1 MSLISSMSSIDNSLE
16 GGGSASASGK
26 KGVIQLSDGNFNLT
40 SNKDLKSDP
49 ATGTITTT
57 GLTTTGTIF
66 AATVSTTSLIVDT
79 LTESLTVV
87 GDASITGNAIV
98 DGTISTTGN
107 AYFSS
112 NVGVGTTDTAEYKF
126 LVNDGTS
133 NLFGVPVSSSGLSTG
148 KAIVYDGN
156 GWVYGN
162 AGPANGT
169 QIGEILAWDGTEWS
183 ANSAVVVEGTN
194 VGIGSTQPTQKLD
207 VAGNVKATD
216 FIGSGDALSDL
227 NASNVT
233 SGTLSN
239 SRLPGT
245 ISVSNLEAT
254 ANLVVGG
261 PADITGTL
269 SVGGSLTG
277 SSVTVTGDI
286 QGLNLT
292 STGTLSAAGITSSD
306 NVTITGADKSLTA
319 SNITTSNLIVS
330 NRLSGGTISVSNL
343 EATANLVVGGPA
355 DITGTL
361 SASSII
367 GSGAG
372 ISTLN
377 ASNITSG
384 TLNNARL
391 PGTISVSNLEATAN
405 LVVGGPA
412 NITGSVSAGAIDG
425 SSLTVTGDVQG
436 LNLTS
441 TGTLS
446 AAGITSSDNVT
457 ITGADKSLTAS
468 NITTSNLTVS
478 NFHSIT
484 GTLSASNV
492 ETSNLTVSNRLSGG
506 TISVSN
512 IEATANLV
520 VGGPV
525 DITGTLSAGGSLTGP
540 SLTVSDQIQG
550 ATVSSTGHVIAT
562 GSVTGT
568 TVNTP
573 TLVVSKDAQ
582 ITGNLTV
589 SGGLV
594 TITSTTTGTNQINI
608 TNNGTG
614 PALIAK
620 QTGAQP
626 IVNFLDDSAS
636 ALFIS
641 GGELTGK
648 DGFVGLGTEAPQE
661 RLDVRGNI
669 VSNGTISSTNVATSN
684 LTVSNRLSGGTISVS
699 NIEATANL
707 VVGGPV
713 DVTGTLSAAGI
724 TSSAD
729 VNVTGTIS
737 SSSTVTGTDVV
748 VSGTAQGLNLTSTG
762 TLSAAG
768 ITSSADTNITG
779 ALNLTLSDNGSAAG
793 PEFTMHRYSANP
805 AAADYIG
812 QIKFTG
818 EHSGVGADQV
828 YAKITGKISDATQ
841 GSEDG
846 LIEIAV
852 VNAGSNK
859 ITTRF
864 TNNALKLINTT
875 GLEVD
880 GTISA
885 TDNVTISGAD
895 KSITVSNISTSN
907 LTVSNRLSGGTISV
921 SNIEATANL
930 VVGGPVDIT
939 GTLSAGAIDGSSL
952 TVTGDVQGLN
962 LTATGTL
969 SAAGIT
975 SSDNV
980 TITGADKSLTASNIS
995 TSNLTVSNFHSI
1007 TGTLSASNVETSN
1020 LTVTNLNSVTND
1032 AFVGGTLSA
1041 SNVETSNLT
1050 VNGNTYI
1057 SSNLG
1062 VGTAD
1067 TAEYKFLVNDG
1078 TSNLF
1083 GVPYDKTA
1091 LTTGKTIVYNGS
1103 GWVYDNAGPPDGTQ
1117 TGEILSWDG
1126 SEWSA
1131 NSAVVVEGSNVGIGS
1146 TQPREILDV
1155 TGNVRI
1161 TQSVLINE
1169 TFQGRAMRLNDTPA
1183 SNLHY
1188 QPNFTITGSLT
1199 SAGDIKTNQAFRGHN
1214 MFLSNVLTISGG
1226 VVTNTGTVNTTINGS
1241 LTVQGD
1247 AVVNSNISA
1256 VTVNTGSL
1264 VATGD
1269 ASIAGTLTASNIVG
1283 ASPVTISSNLVMA
1296 PGYTLTAGA
1305 IQPPAGGGTL
1315 TTSNIVGSS
1324 FLTVT
1329 ANTNVVA
1336 EFTASEKLIKYPRV
1350 KMTAATVSGF
1360 VASASSSISGWEP
1373 YEAFGLRDYSVGSGD
1388 SNVWASALS
1397 VGTEHKYIYNTGSY
1411 TGTVTTTATDA
1422 SEYAGEWL
1430 QIELPTPIKLQYSQL
1445 FPRPDYPSVMPKNG
1459 TILGST
1465 NSTDWYSISS
1475 WENASYATGE
1485 YTRHNALTENYYD
1498 YYRLVVED
1506 IVGSGISALT
1516 VTEIADWELYGYPE
1530 NDLGDGTSVLFKTVP
1545 NTPKTDF
1552 LDVYYDAKEYSGS
1565 GNITDES
1572 GNGVTGTIG
1581 SSVSYTSTEPK
1592 AWNFD
1597 GTVNGTVSA
1606 SLTTPGGDWPHTLAV
1621 WFKADSI
1628 TTTQST
1634 NTIGW
1639 FGTLATRQ
1647 SSVMK
1652 ISPTFIGFDF
1662 VNDSQDATLNVQTGI
1677 WYHAVFVYP
1686 GGGVNNAKI
1695 YVNGFDAGATGGS
1708 TNAIS
1713 LPTSTTL
1720 YLANQTNG
1728 SNPYFNG
1735 SIANYRLYDRSLS
1748 ADEVWELYGNQ
1759 KAYFSVSPD
1768 VVTYKAG
1775 RVGIGTSE
1783 PRAVLDV
1790 AGSLN
1795 LTNGITYNNIRSM
1808 FMAYSTNANYST
1820 NWPIILEKT
1829 GYNIGNHYDTTTG
1842 WYTVPIT
1849 GVYLFNII
1857 VFATDGTGSTQ
1868 YALKM
1873 KPGGQSVFTNDN
1885 WHASRNN
1892 ASGDD
1897 SLLIY
1902 AVGGYPFTGSLDI
1915 YCEEGDMVG
1924 WGHRSTSV
1932 SLYYAHCAFSGR
1944 LITPI

>member
-1 MSLISSMSSIDNSLE
+1 MSSIDNSLE
-16 GGGSASASGK
+16 GGGGSASASGK

-66 AATVSTTSLIVDT
+66 AGTVSTTSLIVDT

-126 LVNDGTS
+126 LVKEGTS
-133 NLFGVPVSSSGLSTG
+133 NLFGVPLTNTGLVTG
-148 KAIVYDGN
+148 KTLVYDGS
-156 GWVYGN
+156 GWVYDN
-162 AGPANGT
+162 AGPADGT
-169 QIGEILAWDGTEWS
+169 QTGEILAWDGTEWS
-183 ANSAVVVEGTN
+183 ANSAVVVEGTS

-207 VAGNVKATD
+207 VIGSVKAT
-216 FIGSGDALSDL
+216 GSLTGASATVTGQLQGATVSSTEHVIATGSLTGASATVTGQLQGATVSSTGHVIATGSLTGDSAT
-227 NASNVT
+227 VT
-233 SGTLSN
+233 GQVQ
-239 SRLPGT
+239 GAT
-245 ISVSNLEAT
+245 ISSTGQVVATGSLTGASATVTGQLQGATVSSTGHVIAT
-254 ANLVVGG
+254 GSL
-261 PADITGTL
+261 TGASATV
-269 SVGGSLTG
+269 SGRVQGATVSSTGHVIATGSLTG

-292 STGTLSAAGITSSD
+292 STGTLSADGITSSD
-306 NVTITGADKSLTA
+306 NVI
-319 SNITTSNLIVS
+319 
-330 NRLSGGTISVSNL
+330 
-343 EATANLVVGGPA
+343 
-355 DITGTL
+355 
-361 SASSII
+361 
-367 GSGAG
+367 
-372 ISTLN
+372 
-377 ASNITSG
+377 
-384 TLNNARL
+384 
-391 PGTISVSNLEATAN
+391 
-405 LVVGGPA
+405 
-412 NITGSVSAGAIDG
+412 
-425 SSLTVTGDVQG
+425 
-436 LNLTS
+436 
-441 TGTLS
+441 
-446 AAGITSSDNVT
+446 

-520 VGGPV
+520 VGGPA
-525 DITGTLSAGGSLTGP
+525 DITGTLSVGGSLTGASSTVTGQVQGATVSSTGHVIATG
-540 SLTVSDQIQG
+540 SLTGASSTVTGQVQG

-573 TLVVSKDAQ
+573 TLVVSNDAQ

-648 DGFVGLGTEAPQE
+648 DGFVGLGTETPQE
-661 RLDVRGNI
+661 RLDVQGNI
-669 VSNGTISSTNVATSN
+669 VSSGTISSTNVETSNLTVTNFHSVTGTLTASNIATSN

-699 NIEATANL
+699 NVEATANL

-713 DVTGTLSAAGI
+713 NITGTLSAGGSLTGPSVTVSGQVQGA
-724 TSSAD
+724 TVSSTGQVVATGSLTGASAT
-729 VNVTGTIS
+729 VTGQVQGATVSSTGQVIATGSLTGASATVTGQVQGATVSSTGQVIATGSLTGASATVTGQVRGSTIS
-737 SSSTVTGTDVV
+737 STGNVNATGNVVATGSLTGASATVSGQVQGATISSTGQVIATGSLTGASATVSGQVQGATVSSTGTV
-748 VSGTAQGLNLTSTG
+748 QGLNLTSTG

-768 ITSSADTNITG
+768 ITSS
-779 ALNLTLSDNGSAAG
+779 
-793 PEFTMHRYSANP
+793 
-805 AAADYIG
+805 
-812 QIKFTG
+812 
-818 EHSGVGADQV
+818 
-828 YAKITGKISDATQ
+828 
-841 GSEDG
+841 
-846 LIEIAV
+846 
-852 VNAGSNK
+852 
-859 ITTRF
+859 
-864 TNNALKLINTT
+864 
-875 GLEVD
+875 
-880 GTISA
+880 
-885 TDNVTISGAD
+885 DNVI
-895 KSITVSNISTSN
+895 
-907 LTVSNRLSGGTISV
+907 
-921 SNIEATANL
+921 
-930 VVGGPVDIT
+930 
-939 GTLSAGAIDGSSL
+939 
-952 TVTGDVQGLN
+952 
-962 LTATGTL
+962 
-969 SAAGIT
+969 
-975 SSDNV
+975 
-980 TITGADKSLTASNIS
+980 ITGADKSLTASNIS

-1103 GWVYDNAGPPDGTQ
+1103 GWVYDNAGPADGTQ

-1155 TGNVRI
+1155 TGNVRV

-1283 ASPVTISSNLVMA
+1283 ASPVTISSGLVM
-1296 PGYTLTAGA
+1296 GSGS
-1305 IQPPAGGGTL
+1305 TL

-1336 EFTASEKLIKYPRV
+1336 EFTESSRYYHVKEPRSA
-1350 KMTAATVSGF
+1350 MTASSSFGYT
-1360 VASASSSISGWEP
+1360 ASASSYYNNDVTFIPWQAFDGVIDNDTVWISGNDT
-1373 YEAFGLRDYSVGSGD
+1373 YDGSGIATSSD
-1388 SNVWASALS
+1388 SFNS
-1397 VGTEHKYIYNTGSY
+1397 VNGSY
-1411 TGTVTTTATDA
+1411 IT
-1422 SEYAGEWL
+1422 
-1430 QIELPTPIKLQYSQL
+1430 IELPTNIKLNYAYIYG
-1445 FPRPDYPSVMPKNG
+1445 RD
-1459 TILGST
+1459 ST
-1465 NSTDWYSISS
+1465 NSNPRRPKTGILYGSTDNSS
-1475 WENASYATGE
+1475 W
-1485 YTRHNALTENYYD
+1485 
-1498 YYRLVVED
+1498 
-1506 IVGSGISALT
+1506 
-1516 VTEIADWELYGYPE
+1516 TEIGNFSIASLPSIAFGPEIIPHTTGYYKYFRLQITSVFTTGINDACAITELELYGTPYTSAT
-1530 NDLGDGTSVLFKTVP
+1530 NDGTDVIFKSVP

-1552 LDVYYDAKEYSGS
+1552 LEVYYDAKEYSGS
-1565 GNITDES
+1565 GNITDET
-1572 GNGVTGTIG
+1572 GNGNTGTP
-1581 SSVSYTSTEPK
+1581 SANVSFTSTDPK
-1592 AWNFD
+1592 SWNFD
-1597 GTVNGTVSA
+1597 GITANISATFNSNTLDAGNVHSICMWIKPSTIQSGYKSLFGLGENSDNKSIGVFLNNGYVVY
-1606 SLTTPGGDWPHTLAV
+1606 LTFSNNLISSYAVESDKWYFITCTYSPG
-1621 WFKADSI
+1621 
-1628 TTTQST
+1628 
-1634 NTIGW
+1634 
-1639 FGTLATRQ
+1639 R
-1647 SSVMK
+1647 
-1652 ISPTFIGFDF
+1652 
-1662 VNDSQDATLNVQTGI
+1662 
-1677 WYHAVFVYP
+1677 
-1686 GGGVNNAKI
+1686 KI
-1695 YVNGFDAGATGGS
+1695 YVNSQLVASDTYSSFNITNFSAKLGANLSNGELFD
-1708 TNAIS
+1708 
-1713 LPTSTTL
+1713 
-1720 YLANQTNG
+1720 
-1728 SNPYFNG
+1728 G
-1735 SIANYRLYDRSLS
+1735 SIANYRLYDRALS
-1748 ADEVWELYGNQ
+1748 ADEVWELYGYQ

-1790 AGSLN
+1790 VGSLN
-1795 LTNGITYNNIRSM
+1795 LANGITYNNIRSM
-1808 FMAYSTNANYST
+1808 FSAYSTNGDSSAS
-1820 NWPIILEKT
+1820 WPIILEKT

-1849 GVYLFNII
+1849 GIYSFNIL
-1857 VFATDGTGSTQ
+1857 VFATNGVGSTQ

-1873 KPGGQSVFTNDN
+1873 KPGGQSVFGNDN
-1885 WHASRNN
+1885 WKANRL
-1892 ASGDD
+1892 ATGGDD
-1897 SLLIY
+1897 SFLIY
-1902 AVGGYPFTGSLDI
+1902 AVGGFPFSGSLDI

-1924 WGHRSTSV
+1924 WGHRSTTV

>member
-1 MSLISSMSSIDNSLE
+1 MSSIDNNLGG

-26 KGVIQLSDGNFNLT
+26 KGAIQLSDGNFNLT
-40 SNKDLKSDP
+40 SNKELKSDP
-49 ATGTITTT
+49 KTGTITTT
-57 GLTTTGTIF
+57 GLTTTGTVY
-66 AATVSTTSLIVDT
+66 ASTVSATTLIVDT

-87 GDASITGNAIV
+87 GDASITGDVIV
-98 DGTISTTGN
+98 DNTLTTGWATVSGTLTAVSITGTTADISGEIKAGTLSSTGN
-107 AYFSS
+107 GYFSS
-112 NVGVGTTDTAEYKF
+112 NVGVGTTDTAEYKL
-126 LVNDGTS
+126 LVKDGTS
-133 NLFGVPVSSSGLSTG
+133 NLFGVPYNTSGLSEG
-148 KAIVYDGN
+148 KTIVYDGS
-156 GWVYGN
+156 GWVYDN
-162 AGPANGT
+162 AGPADGT
-169 QIGEILAWDGTEWS
+169 QTGEILTWDGTEWS
-183 ANSAVVVEGTN
+183 ANSTVVIEGTS

-207 VAGNVKATD
+207 VVGNVKATE
-216 FIGSGDALSDL
+216 FIGSGAALSGL

-239 SRLPGT
+239 SRLP
-245 ISVSNLEAT
+245 
-254 ANLVVGG
+254 
-261 PADITGTL
+261 
-269 SVGGSLTG
+269 
-277 SSVTVTGDI
+277 
-286 QGLNLT
+286 
-292 STGTLSAAGITSSD
+292 
-306 NVTITGADKSLTA
+306 
-319 SNITTSNLIVS
+319 
-330 NRLSGGTISVSNL
+330 GTISVSNL

-377 ASNITSG
+377 ASNVTSG
-384 TLNNARL
+384 TLSNSRL

-412 NITGSVSAGAIDG
+412 NIAGSVSAGAIDG
-425 SSLTVTGDVQG
+425 SSLTVTGVVQG

-446 AAGITSSDNVT
+446 SAGITSSDNVT

-468 NITTSNLTVS
+468 NITTSNLIVS

-512 IEATANLV
+512 IEATANLM

-525 DITGTLSAGGSLTGP
+525 DITGTLSAGGSLTGT
-540 SLTVSDQIQG
+540 SLTVSDQVQG

-568 TVNTP
+568 TINTP

-614 PALIAK
+614 PALIAN
-620 QTGAQP
+620 QTGNQP
-626 IVNFLDDSAS
+626 VVNFLDDNAS
-636 ALFIS
+636 VLFIS

-699 NIEATANL
+699 NVEATANL

-713 DVTGTLSAAGI
+713 DITGTLSVGG
-724 TSSAD
+724 SL
-729 VNVTGTIS
+729 TGPSLTVSDQVQGATIS
-737 SSSTVTGTDVV
+737 STGHIIATGSLTGASLSVTGDVR
-748 VSGTAQGLNLTSTG
+748 GLNLTSTG
-762 TLSAAG
+762 TLSAVGITSSDNVTISGADKILTVSNISTSNLTVSNRLSGGTISVSNIEATANLVVGGSVDVTGTLSTAG
-768 ITSSADTNITG
+768 ITSS
-779 ALNLTLSDNGSAAG
+779 
-793 PEFTMHRYSANP
+793 
-805 AAADYIG
+805 
-812 QIKFTG
+812 
-818 EHSGVGADQV
+818 
-828 YAKITGKISDATQ
+828 
-841 GSEDG
+841 
-846 LIEIAV
+846 
-852 VNAGSNK
+852 
-859 ITTRF
+859 
-864 TNNALKLINTT
+864 
-875 GLEVD
+875 
-880 GTISA
+880 
-885 TDNVTISGAD
+885 DNVTISGAD

-939 GTLSAGAIDGSSL
+939 GTLSAGAIGGSSL
-952 TVTGDVQGLN
+952 TVTGDAQGLN

-969 SAAGIT
+969 SATGIT

-980 TITGADKSLTASNIS
+980 TITGVDKSLTASNIS
-995 TSNLTVSNFHSI
+995 TSNLTVSNFQSI
-1007 TGTLSASNVETSN
+1007 T
-1020 LTVTNLNSVTND
+1020 
-1032 AFVGGTLSA
+1032 GTLSA

-1078 TSNLF
+1078 INNLF
-1083 GVPYDKTA
+1083 GVPYDTA
-1091 LTTGKTIVYNGS
+1091 NLSTGKTIVYNGS
-1103 GWVYDNAGPPDGTQ
+1103 GWVYDNAGPADGTQ

-1155 TGNVRI
+1155 TGNVRV

-1226 VVTNTGTVNTTINGS
+1226 VVTNTGTVDTTVNGT

-1256 VTVNTGSL
+1256 VSVNTGDVISNRAVHGKAIRL
-1264 VATGD
+1264 GNTPESNVYYNPNLTVSGSITAGGD
-1269 ASIAGTLTASNIVG
+1269 VKSGTTFRGPDMVLSGTASIGTLTTSNITHG
-1283 ASPVTISSNLVMA
+1283 SELTVTTNLLM
-1296 PGYTLTAGA
+1296 GSGS
-1305 IQPPAGGGTL
+1305 TL
-1315 TTSNIVGSS
+1315 TTSNIVGSPS
-1324 FLTVT
+1324 LTLT

-1336 EFTASEKLIKYPRV
+1336 EFTESTRYYNVKEPRSA
-1350 KMTAATVSGF
+1350 MTANSSFGYT
-1360 VASASSSISGWEP
+1360 ASASSINTAS
-1373 YEAFGLRDYSVGSGD
+1373 YDAYKAFD
-1388 SNVWASALS
+1388 
-1397 VGTEHKYIYNTGSY
+1397 
-1411 TGTVTTTATDA
+1411 TGTTSNWVSAAGKYNSSTGAYEGSTTFEGV
-1422 SEYAGEWL
+1422 SGEW
-1430 QIELPTPIKLQYSQL
+1430 IKLQMPSSISLGYINLYKPPDATSPNPPKSGRIFASQ
-1445 FPRPDYPSVMPKNG
+1445 D
-1459 TILGST
+1459 GST
-1465 NSTDWYSISS
+1465 WTQIYSFTNLSYSSNDLAVLNINST
-1475 WENASYATGE
+1475 
-1485 YTRHNALTENYYD
+1485 NYYS
-1498 YYRLVVED
+1498 YYN
-1506 IVGSGISALT
+1506 IVIESVITGWSQTYTSID
-1516 VTEIADWELYGYPE
+1516 EIEYYGTPYTAAT
-1530 NDLGDGTSVLFKTVP
+1530 NDGTDVIFKSVP

-1552 LDVYYDAKEYSGS
+1552 LDVYYDASNTNSSSTVVKNIVDDSSATPVDLTFTSTDPKAWYFDGS
-1565 GNITDES
+1565 TSN
-1572 GNGVTGTIG
+1572 VTGTHG
-1581 SSVSYTSTEPK
+1581 L
-1592 AWNFD
+1592 
-1597 GTVNGTVSA
+1597 GTGNV
-1606 SLTTPGGDWPHTLAV
+1606 PHSHAV
-1621 WFKADSI
+1621 WFKRTSAINTWDYVCSI
-1628 TTTQST
+1628 GTFTNDQQSAIAINSNQINWSIYATNIRASPIIENDTWYHVVISYNGQNSTTEIYINGLIQNVTVE
-1634 NTIGW
+1634 GA
-1639 FGTLATRQ
+1639 GTL
-1647 SSVMK
+1647 
-1652 ISPTFIGFDF
+1652 
-1662 VNDSQDATLNVQTGI
+1662 NLTG
-1677 WYHAVFVYP
+1677 
-1686 GGGVNNAKI
+1686 
-1695 YVNGFDAGATGGS
+1695 
-1708 TNAIS
+1708 
-1713 LPTSTTL
+1713 TTL
-1720 YLANQTNG
+1720 KLG
-1728 SNPYFNG
+1728 CRPGDGDYFNG
-1735 SIANYRLYDRSLS
+1735 SIANYRLYDRPLS
-1748 ADEVWELYGNQ
+1748 ADEVWELYGYQ

-1790 AGSLN
+1790 VGSLN

-1808 FMAYSTNANYST
+1808 FSAYSTNGDSSAS
-1820 NWPIILEKT
+1820 WPIILEKT

-1849 GVYLFNII
+1849 GIYSFNIL
-1857 VFATDGTGSTQ
+1857 VFATNGVGSTQ

-1873 KPGGQSVFTNDN
+1873 KPGGQSVFGNDN
-1885 WHASRNN
+1885 WKANRL
-1892 ASGDD
+1892 ATGGDD
-1897 SLLIY
+1897 SFLIY
-1902 AVGGYPFTGSLDI
+1902 AVGGFPFSGSLDI

-1924 WGHRSTSV
+1924 WGHRSTTV